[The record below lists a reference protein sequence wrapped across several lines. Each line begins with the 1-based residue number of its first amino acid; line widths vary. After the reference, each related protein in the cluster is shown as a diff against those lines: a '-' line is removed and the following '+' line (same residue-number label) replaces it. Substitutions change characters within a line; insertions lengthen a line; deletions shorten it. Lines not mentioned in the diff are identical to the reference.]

1 MDERLKNLLTTL
13 AVLQRADSARA
24 TLARNLAGVDQR
36 LADFQQELVK
46 YEKQLEESQGRLEQ
60 MRKQYRADEGQT
72 RDIDA
77 AIRKSDEK
85 LAFVKTNKEYQSTL
99 KEIDEF
105 KLKRSNI
112 EDRMLDLLEQIES
125 AEKEV
130 AVHKADLADVRREV
144 EEQHTAVRKEA
155 DAQQK
160 EMTALALERDEIW
173 AELDGKMQKM
183 YARASQQGH
192 GIAVAAVDNGV
203 CQVCRI
209 NIPPQ
214 AFIDLMR
221 LDTMNLCPN
230 CQRIIYPKA
239 VIEGE
244 KS

>member
-13 AVLQRADSARA
+13 AVLQRADSASA

-36 LADFQQELVK
+36 LADLQQKLVK
-46 YEKQLEESQGRLEQ
+46 YEKQLEASQGRLEQ

-72 RDIDA
+72 RDIDT

-112 EDRMLDLLEQIES
+112 EDRMLDMLEQLES

-130 AVHKADLADVRREV
+130 SVHKADLADVRREV
-144 EEQHTAVRKEA
+144 EEQEAAVRKEA

-160 EMTALALERDEIW
+160 EMAALALERDEIW

-203 CQVCRI
+203 CQVCRM